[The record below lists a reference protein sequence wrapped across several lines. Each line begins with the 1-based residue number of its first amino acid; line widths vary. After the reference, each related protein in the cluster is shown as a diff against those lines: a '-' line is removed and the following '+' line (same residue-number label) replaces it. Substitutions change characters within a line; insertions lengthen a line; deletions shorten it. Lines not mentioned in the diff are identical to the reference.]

1 MIRDV
6 GGSYRKALAE
16 TVYHY
21 SGWRPDPHCID
32 ALKNEGIWNNDWDA
46 SLELIR
52 RQGAALPTRQD
63 LVTVFSDFYFGASP
77 DAASTQW
84 QGFICGETLL
94 LDAAFFKELTAAGL
108 VWGFVSGAEPQSAR
122 YVLEHR
128 LGLQNPPLVAMGDA
142 PDKPNPEGLIKLASS
157 LMALHGPCPL
167 GPGAPPVA
175 YLGDTIADV
184 RTVVNARV
192 AIPKQR
198 WISLAV
204 APPHLHSDPNQ
215 QARNNYENL
224 LIKAGADQVLTKSS
238 SCLEVM
244 LELSQSF
251 PYQQLP

>member
-1 MIRDV
+1 
-6 GGSYRKALAE
+6 
-16 TVYHY
+16 
-21 SGWRPDPHCID
+21 
-32 ALKNEGIWNNDWDA
+32 
-46 SLELIR
+46 
-52 RQGAALPTRQD
+52 
-63 LVTVFSDFYFGASP
+63 
-77 DAASTQW
+77 
-84 QGFICGETLL
+84 
-94 LDAAFFKELTAAGL
+94 

-142 PDKPNPEGLIKLASS
+142 PDKPNPEGLIKLAST
-157 LMALHGPCPL
+157 LMALHGRCPL
-167 GPGAPPVA
+167 GLGAPPVA

-184 RTVVNARV
+184 RTVVNARA

-204 APPHLHSDPNQ
+204 APPHLHSDVNQ
-215 QARNNYENL
+215 QARHNYENL